1 MLKLLRADF
10 SRLWKDRVFLLA
22 AAILFLMGAGLPI
35 IHFMDNR
42 NNAAGWTPDA
52 SCFSYA
58 FFLPVL
64 LAALISLYIGSEYS
78 DGTMRNKRTVGHR
91 RDSIYLAN
99 LITCMAAGTMLCAAY
114 LIPHTGFA
122 IALLG
127 KFESTPRTVLLYI
140 ALNLVLTFAF
150 SSISVLI
157 AMLCQNKAY
166 SSAACI
172 LLVFALLF
180 WGIRI
185 TSALNE
191 PEYYSAYSYTEN
203 GVTVEA
209 PDERNPN
216 YLTGTKRQVYEFLH
230 DFTPGGQV
238 LQLANMDTEHHG
250 RLALYS
256 SLIVLVSTC
265 GGVLAFRRKD
275 LK

>member
-10 SRLWKDRVFLLA
+10 SRLWKDRVFLLS
-22 AAILFLMGAGLPI
+22 AAIMFLMGVGLPI

-42 NNAAGWTPDA
+42 NNATGWTPDD

-58 FFLPVL
+58 FFIPIL
-64 LAALISLYIGSEYS
+64 LSAVTALYIGSEYS

-91 RDSIYLAN
+91 RGSIYLAN
-99 LITCMAAGTMLCAAY
+99 LIVCITAGALLCAAY
-114 LIPHTGFA
+114 LIPHTA
-122 IALLG
+122 LALALLG
-127 KFESTPRTVLLYI
+127 KFESAPQTVLLYI
-140 ALNLVLTFAF
+140 VLNLVLTFAF
-150 SSISVLI
+150 SSISALV

-166 SSAACI
+166 SSAVCI

-203 GVTVEA
+203 DVTVEA
-209 PDERNPN
+209 PEERNPN

-238 LQLANMDTEHHG
+238 LQLANMDTEHPTQ
-250 RLALYS
+250 LALYS
-256 SLIVLVSTC
+256 GLIVLVSTC
-265 GGVLAFRRKD
+265 GGILAFRRKD

>member
-10 SRLWKDRVFLLA
+10 SRLWKTKILWGAMALMTLIG
-22 AAILFLMGAGLPI
+22 AAIPLKYFI
-35 IHFMDNR
+35 DNR
-42 NNAAGWTPDA
+42 SGASAWTPDTA
-52 SCFSYA
+52 CFTFA
-58 FFLPVL
+58 FPVPIL
-64 LAALISLYIGSEYS
+64 LSVLTALYIGSEYS

-99 LITCMAAGTMLCAAY
+99 LITCMAAGTMLCAVY
-114 LIPHTGFA
+114 LIPHTGLA

-127 KFESTPRTVLLYI
+127 KFESAPRTVLLYI